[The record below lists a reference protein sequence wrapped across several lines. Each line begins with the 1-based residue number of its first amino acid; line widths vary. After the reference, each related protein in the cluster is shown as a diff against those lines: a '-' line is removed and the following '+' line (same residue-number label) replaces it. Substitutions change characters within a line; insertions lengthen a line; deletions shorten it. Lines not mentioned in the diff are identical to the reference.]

1 MKMDISKLVKF
12 GSLNPQST
20 EPLYKQIATLLS
32 EQIKANLL
40 PAGSKLPPERE
51 LAGLLGVS
59 RTTAINAYRQLEEQG
74 LICTR
79 VGSGTYV
86 AEIEQ
91 PLPPVRAVPWSQLF
105 TPSPNTQ
112 LSSVI
117 RELIAAAA
125 DGETIPLAAG
135 MPDPSL
141 YPLSDFNRLFA
152 LQSSRLAGADLGHIP
167 TEGYLPLRRELA
179 ALLAGK
185 GVNAA
190 VENTMIVSGSQQGLY
205 LVTKIF
211 LEPGDYVIVES
222 PTYLGAIQI
231 FSAANARLLSLP
243 ASRHFAFDILEDYLI
258 RYRPKLLYI
267 MPTFKNPN
275 GQVMSL
281 EERRELLR
289 LAAKHRLVIV
299 EDDPYGELYYEQQP
313 PPSLKA
319 LDSYDGVISLGTFSK
334 ILFPG
339 LRTGWVVAPAIV
351 INRFAM
357 EKQYIDLHSSNLSQ
371 RMLSDYL
378 SAGLLAGHL
387 TLVRTQYKKRRDFFA
402 GALKQYC
409 SPYLSFPQPSG
420 GFYFWCTLSQGIL
433 TRQLLHEA
441 AKTGVSFV
449 PGEAFYADSSGC
461 RELRLCFVTHTEDR
475 LLEGIKRLGQALEL
489 VAKNS
494 STAGQGRLTVTPI
507 I

>member
-1 MKMDISKLVKF
+1 MDISKLVKF
-12 GSLNPQST
+12 GSLNPKST
-20 EPLYKQIATLLS
+20 IPLYRQITTILSDYIKNNTLPS
-32 EQIKANLL
+32 
-40 PAGSKLPPERE
+40 GCKLPPERE
-51 LAGLLGVS
+51 LAVLLGVS
-59 RTTAINAYRQLEEQG
+59 RTTAINAYRQLEEMG
-74 LICTR
+74 LISTR

-86 AEIEQ
+86 AEQ
-91 PLPPVRAVPWSQLF
+91 PKPQPAVRAVPWSQLF
-105 TPSPNTQ
+105 TPTPNTQ
-112 LSSVI
+112 LSSII

-125 DGETIPLAAG
+125 DGDTIPLAAG
-135 MPDPSL
+135 MPDPAF
-141 YPLSDFNRLFA
+141 YPFDDFNRLFA
-152 LQSSRLAGADLGHIP
+152 LQSSRFKSSDLGHIP
-167 TEGYLPLRRELA
+167 TEGYLPLRRT
-179 ALLAGK
+179 LAGLLTER
-185 GVNAA
+185 GIDAA

-205 LVTKIF
+205 LVTKLF

-222 PTYLGAIQI
+222 PTYLGAIQV

-243 ASRHFAFDILEDYLI
+243 ASKRFALDILEDYLI
-258 RYRPKLLYI
+258 RYRPKLLYM
-267 MPTFKNPN
+267 MPTFKNPS
-275 GQVMSL
+275 GDVMAL

-319 LDSYDGVISLGTFSK
+319 LDTYGGVIALGTFSK

-339 LRTGWVVAPAIV
+339 LRTGWVVAPDIV

-371 RMLSDYL
+371 RMLYDYL

-387 TLVRTQYKKRRDFFA
+387 TLVREQYKKRRDFFA

-409 SPYLSFPQPSG
+409 SPYLSFTMPLG
-420 GFYFWCTLSQGIL
+420 GFYFWGTLSQGML

-449 PGEAFYADSSGC
+449 PGEAFYADNSGN
-461 RELRLCFVTHTEDR
+461 RELRLCFVTHSEAR
-475 LLEGIKRLGQALEL
+475 LLEGVKRLGQALQ
-489 VAKNS
+489 VMAQNS
-494 STAGQGRLTVTPI
+494 SPASQEHPAITPI